1 MDHEGEELIYD
12 IIRGEGRLAGGEPCA
27 GEDDHREDDH
37 REDDDHREND
47 VDEDEISS
55 FLNASGDGQDL
66 EQMDE
71 GQTNNADDGPST
83 TTGEVY
89 IY

>member
-1 MDHEGEELIYD
+1 MDREGEELIYD
-12 IIRGEGRLAGGEPCA
+12 IIR
-27 GEDDHREDDH
+27 DDH

-89 IY
+89 ILSLL